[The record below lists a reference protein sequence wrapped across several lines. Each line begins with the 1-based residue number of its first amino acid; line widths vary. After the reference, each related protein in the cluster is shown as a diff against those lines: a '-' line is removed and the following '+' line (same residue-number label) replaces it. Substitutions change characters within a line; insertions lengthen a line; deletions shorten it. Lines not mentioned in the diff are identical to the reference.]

1 MIINFKYIISHSKCF
16 IDRSKFVFIIL
27 NFLENRIFQAESCN
41 TSFSNY
47 VILSDK
53 GRYIPDPNNPDQT
66 LKILDVEVDVKAIP
80 IPGLHHKVNEIVL
93 SKYFEGLL
101 DSDKSDVRFIE
112 RRIMQGVENETSP
125 ERQAK
130 SGNSSVYIYKYN
142 ILTSHYILVN
152 IHFSEK
158 MMIMR

>member
-1 MIINFKYIISHSKCF
+1 MIEVYIFFIIS
-16 IDRSKFVFIIL
+16 L
-27 NFLENRIFQAESCN
+27 LTENKIFEAESCN

-53 GRYIPDPNNPDQT
+53 GRYIPDPNDPNQT
-66 LKILDVEVDVKAIP
+66 LKILDVGVNVKAIP

-101 DSDKSDVRFIE
+101 DSDKSDIKFIE

-125 ERQAK
+125 EKQAK
-130 SGNSSVYIYKYN
+130 SGNSNVYILL
-142 ILTSHYILVN
+142 LTIN
-152 IHFSEK
+152 
-158 MMIMR
+158 

>member
-1 MIINFKYIISHSKCF
+1 MIINFKFIISHSKCF
-16 IDRSKFVFIIL
+16 IDRSIYFFII
-27 NFLENRIFQAESCN
+27 FLLTENKIFEAESCN

-53 GRYIPDPNNPDQT
+53 GRYIPDPNDPNQT
-66 LKILDVEVDVKAIP
+66 LKILDVGVNVKAIP

-101 DSDKSDVRFIE
+101 DSDKSDIKFIE

-125 ERQAK
+125 EKQAK
-130 SGNSSVYIYKYN
+130 SGNSNVYILL
-142 ILTSHYILVN
+142 LTIN
-152 IHFSEK
+152 
-158 MMIMR
+158 

>member
-1 MIINFKYIISHSKCF
+1 MIINFKFIISHSKCF
-16 IDRSKFVFIIL
+16 IDRSIYFFIISL
-27 NFLENRIFQAESCN
+27 LTENKIFEAESCN

-53 GRYIPDPNNPDQT
+53 GRYIPDPNDPNQT
-66 LKILDVEVDVKAIP
+66 LKILDVGVNVKAIP

-101 DSDKSDVRFIE
+101 DSDKSDIKFIE

-125 ERQAK
+125 EKQAK
-130 SGNSSVYIYKYN
+130 SGNSNVYILL
-142 ILTSHYILVN
+142 LTIN
-152 IHFSEK
+152 
-158 MMIMR
+158 

>member
-1 MIINFKYIISHSKCF
+1 MIEVYIFFIIS
-16 IDRSKFVFIIL
+16 L
-27 NFLENRIFQAESCN
+27 LTENKIFEAESCN

-53 GRYIPDPNNPDQT
+53 GRYIPDPNDPNQT
-66 LKILDVEVDVKAIP
+66 LKILDVGVNVKAIP

-101 DSDKSDVRFIE
+101 DSDKSDIKFIE

-125 ERQAK
+125 EKQAK
-130 SGNSSVYIYKYN
+130 SGNSNVYILL
-142 ILTSHYILVN
+142 LTFN
-152 IHFSEK
+152 
-158 MMIMR
+158 